1 MANSTKIQAVDKAI
15 DIIEFLY
22 NYGKEASIS
31 TISGETRLLSSTVF
45 RQLSTL
51 KARGYIYQNPE
62 NSKYSL
68 GLRFYALGNQVS
80 ENLPLIHVISSMAE
94 KIAEKYKQT
103 IYVTMPSYASSMCA
117 QQMIIDRKSFSPF
130 IARNAATVGMI
141 TPSHASATGK
151 CMMAHYPEDLIR
163 QYEQYPLLRLT
174 EKTITDW
181 TMLTAEMKSINEK
194 GYALDSEEEEEGQT
208 CIAVPVI
215 DSHKRIIAA
224 ISLSGQT
231 KSIFKYPVNDIVNDL
246 NSIVKEI
253 DKLI

>member
-1 MANSTKIQAVDKAI
+1 MSENVKIQALDKAL

-22 NYGKEASIS
+22 HYGKEASIGN
-31 TISGETRLLSSTVF
+31 ISEGTGLCGSTVF

-51 KARGYIYQNPE
+51 KARGYIYQNTE

-68 GLRFYALGNQVS
+68 GLRFYALGSYVR
-80 ENLPLIHVISSMAE
+80 EHLPLINIIAPKAE
-94 KIAEKYKQT
+94 KIAEKYGQT
-103 IYVTMPSYASSMCA
+103 IYVTIPSFDSSMCA
-117 QQMIIDRKSFSPF
+117 QQMIVYRKSFGLF

-141 TPSHASATGK
+141 TPSHAAATGK
-151 CMMAHYPEDLIR
+151 CMMAHYPDEIIR
-163 QYEQYPLLRLT
+163 QYEQFPLLRLT

-181 TMLTAEMKSINEK
+181 TMLKAELKSIKEK

-215 DSHKRIIAA
+215 DSQQKIMAS

-231 KSIFKYPVNDIVNDL
+231 KSIFKYPVNDIVKDL
-246 NSIVKEI
+246 NGIVEEI
-253 DKLI
+253 RRFI